1 MLDVFITVDTEL
13 SIDSNDDP
21 TDLAGLLRRDI
32 DAETRDGSFGLEYQ
46 CRRLQDHSLVATFFV
61 EPLFTYA
68 LGNYPLEQMVSTI
81 RSHGQSLELHA
92 HTEWLPYSQSPTLL
106 EMPNGDNLFDFSVSE
121 QEVILKKAIE
131 ALLKCGAD
139 EVSAFRAGN
148 FGANNDTLSA
158 LARNGVRYDSTYNA
172 SMLGTACRIE
182 ASAPLNTHFESNGVI
197 EIPVSVLE
205 CWPHTLRHAQL
216 CALSFAE
223 MRSALEQAS
232 DQGASSFVIVSHSF
246 ELVKDR
252 RKPGRMIRPDRT
264 VIRRFDKLLDYL
276 DTNRSRYRTRS
287 FRDIDASSYGSG
299 GPIELKSTAPRVMH
313 RNFEQAIRAVR

>member
-1 MLDVFITVDTEL
+1 
-13 SIDSNDDP
+13 
-21 TDLAGLLRRDI
+21 
-32 DAETRDGSFGLEYQ
+32 
-46 CRRLQDHSLVATFFV
+46 
-61 EPLFTYA
+61 
-68 LGNYPLEQMVSTI
+68 
-81 RSHGQSLELHA
+81 
-92 HTEWLPYSQSPTLL
+92 
-106 EMPNGDNLFDFSVSE
+106 
-121 QEVILKKAIE
+121 VILKKAIE

-148 FGANNDTLSA
+148 FGANNDTLIA